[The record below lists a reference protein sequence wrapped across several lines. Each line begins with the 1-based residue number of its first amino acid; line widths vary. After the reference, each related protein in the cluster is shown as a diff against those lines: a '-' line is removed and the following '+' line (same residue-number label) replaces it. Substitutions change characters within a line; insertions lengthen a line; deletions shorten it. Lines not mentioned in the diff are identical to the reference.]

1 MPVTFLRLHDRLEIA
16 SHLLGEV
23 YSEVFPK
30 EVAGVPTLVA
40 LRKTL
45 LARCSAL
52 GSQATAEDQAILDM
66 IINACLSATAF
77 VQEEPLTDQ
86 QMRIVSQPQQ
96 QLDALQKVIAAKT
109 AKGWW
114 KEQRASSM
122 RYAMG
127 DVQHGPHLLR
137 ISKDLARKNATDE
150 EAVATWEEFMSSG
163 RRNSAV

>member
-1 MPVTFLRLHDRLEIA
+1 M
-16 SHLLGEV
+16 
-23 YSEVFPK
+23 
-30 EVAGVPTLVA
+30 PTLVA

-52 GSQATAEDQAILDM
+52 VSQATAEDQAILDM

-86 QMRIVSQPQQ
+86 QMRIVSQPPQ
-96 QLDALQKVIAAKT
+96 QLDELQKVIAAKT

-114 KEQRASSM
+114 KEQRTSTM

-127 DVQHGPHLLR
+127 DVQHGPRLLR
-137 ISKDLARKNATDE
+137 ISKELARKNAN
-150 EAVATWEEFMSSG
+150 VAEGVAAWEEFMIMG